1 MRTRN
6 NIKLNE
12 QEIKPVAPA
21 VAGNTRAGKFLRDA
35 VNRVDSV
42 DIVTIGDSN
51 TGYGE
56 YGHTVGLDYAM
67 RVGYGVQPYATPMQ
81 TTQYQDWGASNSR
94 SESFYGNGVEIAFG
108 ETSGNCSKL
117 SVGTFNANAD
127 ATGFCSYIGFNPNV
141 SITKQNGWRLDNAF
155 VASGTTYLDTG
166 ANRNYVKLLTTSELN
181 LGDCNL
187 ANPMNVSNIG
197 APQVGGVSAQ
207 YRFVYGTFAT
217 SGGSFKLRVMD
228 SSLAQLGVSP
238 TVVST
243 AGGYGYATTTVD
255 FTTPTATYTSNVLDA
270 GSIKTISASWAGQ
283 NQTGLTVNGPFV
295 GMWQS
300 IIRKNF
306 KGYAVSN
313 LIYHGG
319 ASAEMLATYVSGL
332 NKNLESYLKEIKERQ
347 IEAGGSG
354 RAIIKVMSGINES
367 ASDNVGGGIYTTASG
382 IAAWQSIKTTVSTA
396 WVAIGGSLKNLAFI
410 FEMSQPYAYTY
421 QSIFNSWNQKREIR
435 IREANTWAN
444 NYAGDG
450 NGACVVDINKFY
462 NAFYIGQNRAAGVTT
477 TTPLF
482 GFGFAE
488 YTGSGQEAH
497 MNSSGSNGTV
507 PISATARQ
515 NAYNSINMA
524 VLNALIVSK

>member
-21 VAGNTRAGKFLRDA
+21 VAGNSRAGKFLRDA

-51 TGYGE
+51 TGYSD

-67 RVGYGVQPYATPMQ
+67 RVGYGIQPYATPMQ
-81 TTQYQDWGASNSR
+81 TTQYQNWGSQNSR
-94 SESFYGNGVEIAFG
+94 SESYWGNGVEIGFG
-108 ETSGNCSKL
+108 DSGVSNCSRISTGKAA
-117 SVGTFNANAD
+117 SNTDAVGFV
-127 ATGFCSYIGFNPNV
+127 SYIGYDPNT
-141 SITKQNGWRLDNAF
+141 STNLKHNGFLFDNAF
-155 VASGTTYLDTG
+155 VAATTTYLDTSTG
-166 ANRNYVKLLTTSELN
+166 HNYIKLLTTNEIN

-187 ANPMNVSNIG
+187 ANPMNPSNIG
-197 APQVGGVSAQ
+197 APIVGGVTAQ

-217 SGGSFKLRVMD
+217 TGGSFKLRVMD
-228 SSLAQLGVSP
+228 GSTTQLAVSP
-238 TVVST
+238 TAIPTS
-243 AGGYGYATTTVD
+243 GGYGYATTKLD
-255 FTTPTATYTSNVLDA
+255 FTTPTATYTTNILDA
-270 GSIKTISASWAGQ
+270 ASIKTISASWSGQ
-283 NQTGLTVNGPFV
+283 NQAGLTVNGPFA

-313 LIYHGG
+313 LIYWGG
-319 ASAEMLATYVSGL
+319 ATAENLATYVSGIG
-332 NKNLESYLKEIKERQ
+332 KNLESYLKEIRERQ

-354 RAIIKVMSGINES
+354 RAIIKVMSGINQSTDDADGSKKS
-367 ASDNVGGGIYTTASG
+367 ATG
-382 IAAWQSIKTTVSTA
+382 IAAWQSIKTTVSNA
-396 WVAIGGSLKNLAFI
+396 WVAMGGSLENLAFI
-410 FEMSQPYAYTY
+410 FEMSQPYAFTY
-421 QSIFNSWNQKREIR
+421 NSIFNSWNQRREIR
-435 IREANTWAN
+435 IREANTWAD

-462 NAFYIGQNRAAGVTT
+462 NAFYMGQNRATGVTT

-488 YTGSGQEAH
+488 YTGSGNEAH
-497 MNSSGSNGTV
+497 MNASGSIT
-507 PISATARQ
+507 PIAATARQ

>member
-21 VAGNTRAGKFLRDA
+21 VAGNSRAGKFLRDA

-51 TGYGE
+51 TGYGD

-67 RVGYGVQPYATPMQ
+67 RVGYGIPPYATPMQ
-81 TTQYQDWGASNSR
+81 TTQYQDWGVNNNR
-94 SESFYGNGVEIAFG
+94 QDGYWGNGVHVGFG
-108 ETSGNCSKL
+108 DSTGGSNCTKL
-117 SVGTFNANAD
+117 STAKAASNAD
-127 ATGFCSYIGFNPNV
+127 AVGFVSYIGFDPNA
-141 SITKQNGWRLDNAF
+141 SNYLKHNGFRFDNAF
-155 VASGTTYLDTG
+155 VAAGTTYLDTTAG
-166 ANRNYVKLLTTSELN
+166 RNYVKLLTTSELN

-187 ANPMNVSNIG
+187 ANPMNPSNIG

-217 SGGSFKLRVMD
+217 SGGSFKLRVMNE
-228 SSLAQLGVSP
+228 STTQLAVSP
-238 TVVST
+238 TTILTS
-243 AGGYGYATTTVD
+243 GGYGYATTKLD

-270 GSIKTISASWAGQ
+270 ASIKNVWASWSGQ
-283 NQTGLTVNGPFV
+283 NQAGLTVNGPFV
-295 GMWQS
+295 GIWQS

-306 KGYAVSN
+306 KGYAISN
-313 LIYHGG
+313 LIYWGG
-319 ASAEMLATYVSGL
+319 ATAENLATYVSGIG
-332 NKNLESYLKEIKERQ
+332 KNLESYLKEIRERQ

-367 ASDNVGGGIYTTASG
+367 TSDGGGLVTTASG
-382 IAAWQSIKTTVSTA
+382 IAGWQSIKTTVSNA
-396 WVAIGGSLKNLAFI
+396 WVAMGGSLENLAFI

-421 QSIFNSWNQKREIR
+421 NTLFNSWNQKRETR

-462 NAFYIGQNRAAGVTT
+462 NAFYMGQNRATGVTT

-488 YTGSGQEAH
+488 YTGSGNEAH
-497 MNSSGSNGTV
+497 MNASGSIT
-507 PISATARQ
+507 PIAATARQ

>member
-12 QEIKPVAPA
+12 QETKPLAPA
-21 VAGNTRAGKFLRDA
+21 VAGNSRAGKFLRDA

-56 YGHTVGLDYAM
+56 YGHTFGLDYAM

-81 TTQYQDWGASNSR
+81 TTQYQDWGVTNNR
-94 SESFYGNGVEIAFG
+94 QDGYWGNGVHVGFG
-108 ETSGNCSKL
+108 DNTAGSNCTKL
-117 SVGTFNANAD
+117 SIAKAATNAD
-127 ATGFCSYIGFNPNV
+127 ATGFVSYIGFDPNA
-141 SITKQNGWRLDNAF
+141 SNYLKHNGFRFDNAF
-155 VASGTTYLDTG
+155 VAAGTTYVDATAG
-166 ANRNYVKLLTTSELN
+166 RNFVKLLTTNEIN

-187 ANPMNVSNIG
+187 ANPTNYSNIG
-197 APQVGGVSAQ
+197 TPQVGGVSAQ

-217 SGGSFKLRVMD
+217 AGGSFKLRVMNEAT
-228 SSLAQLGVSP
+228 AQLAVSP
-238 TVVST
+238 TAIST
-243 AGGYGYATTTVD
+243 SGGYGYATTKLD
-255 FTTPTATYTSNVLDA
+255 FTTPTATYTSNVLNA
-270 GSIKTISASWAGQ
+270 SSIVNVWASWSGQ
-283 NQTGLTVNGPFV
+283 NQAPCIVTGPFV
-295 GMWQS
+295 GIWQS

-313 LIYHGG
+313 LIYWGG
-319 ASAEMLATYVSGL
+319 ARAEDLATYVGGIG
-332 NKNLESYLKEIKERQ
+332 KNLESYLKEIKERQ
-347 IEAGGSG
+347 VEAGGSG
-354 RAIIKVMSGINES
+354 RAIIKIISGINES
-367 ASDNVGGGIYTTASG
+367 TADADGSRKSASG
-382 IAAWQSIKTTVSTA
+382 IAGWQNIKTTVSNA
-396 WVAIGGSLKNLAFI
+396 WVAMGGSLENLAFI
-410 FEMSQPYAYTY
+410 FEMSQPYAFTHN
-421 QSIFNSWNQKREIR
+421 SIFNSWNQCREIR

-462 NAFYIGQNRAAGVTT
+462 NAFYMGQNRATGVTT

-488 YTGSGQEAH
+488 YTGSGNEAH
-497 MNSSGSNGTV
+497 MNASG
-507 PISATARQ
+507 ISAAAATSRQ
-515 NAYNSINMA
+515 NAYNAINMA

>member
-56 YGHTVGLDYAM
+56 YGHTFGLDYAM

-81 TTQYQDWGASNSR
+81 TTQYQDWGLTNNR
-94 SESFYGNGVEIAFG
+94 LEGLWGNGVHVGFG
-108 ETSGNCSKL
+108 DSTVGSNCTKL
-117 SVGTFNANAD
+117 SIAKAAANTD
-127 ATGFCSYIGFNPNV
+127 AIGFVSYIGFDPNA
-141 SITKQNGWRLDNAF
+141 SNYLKHNGFKFDNAF
-155 VASGTTYLDTG
+155 VAAGTTYSDTT
-166 ANRNYVKLLTTSELN
+166 AQRNYVKLLTTSELN

-187 ANPMNVSNIG
+187 ANPTNYSNIG
-197 APQVGGVSAQ
+197 NPQVGGVSAQ
-207 YRFVYGTFAT
+207 YRFVYGKFETT
-217 SGGSFKLRVMD
+217 GGSFKLRVMNE
-228 SSLAQLGVSP
+228 STTQLAVSP
-238 TVVST
+238 TAILTS
-243 AGGYGYATTTVD
+243 GGYGYETAKLD
-255 FTTPTATYTSNVLDA
+255 FTTPTATYTSNILNA
-270 GSIKTISASWAGQ
+270 SSIVNVWASWSGQ
-283 NQTGLTVNGPFV
+283 NQTPCIVTGPFV
-295 GMWQS
+295 GIWQS

-313 LIYHGG
+313 LQYWGG
-319 ASAEMLATYVSGL
+319 ATAEDLSTYVSGIG
-332 NKNLESYLKEIKERQ
+332 KNLESYLKEIRERQ

-354 RAIIKVMSGINES
+354 RAIIKVMSGINQS
-367 ASDNVGGGIYTTASG
+367 TSDADGSRKSASG
-382 IAAWQSIKTTVSTA
+382 IAGWQNIKTTISNA
-396 WVAIGGSLKNLAFI
+396 WVAMGGSLENLAFI
-410 FEMSQPYAYTY
+410 FEMSQPYAYTHNT
-421 QSIFNSWNQKREIR
+421 IFNSWNQNREIR

-450 NGACVVDINKFY
+450 KGACVVDINKFY
-462 NAFYIGQNRAAGVTT
+462 NAFYMGQNRATGVTT

-497 MNSSGSNGTV
+497 MNASGINAAA
-507 PISATARQ
+507 ATSRQ